1 MSIQNGE
8 LKKKTFF
15 LFLQQY
21 VVNGHHYTSDDH
33 VLRLW
38 IVGTLTC
45 VVVIVTPF
53 LR

>member
-1 MSIQNGE
+1 MENR
-8 LKKKTFF
+8 KKASF
-15 LFLQQY
+15 LFLQQH

-38 IVGTLTC
+38 IVGTLTS